1 MQQPVVI
8 HEDEQGQLRASPG
21 DDPILISSSTDH
33 TLKRSNRKQPS
44 LTSPQPQNTVEGR
57 LSRVEYA
64 ISLLTDAVH
73 RIEQRQI
80 DQTTL
85 SANGGRKASSVL
97 ARKLSTTP
105 LLITPTEEEEMEKEQ
120 LAAEIAAAE
129 EAQAAAL
136 LAVERRSRSTG
147 GRLAEKLAKA
157 MSSKALVKREGSRRN
172 VASSVAVRAGASAA
186 APSAPPVGLA
196 VPRSLP
202 ASSQQGSSSTSM
214 GPSMGT
220 NTSLLGSSERV
231 SWAERVGARAGGAGL
246 LTSLADVELNTSI
259 FGDLYEGG
267 HGNQQRHKPW
277 TTPAWPLLQP
287 SAATLFCTT
296 LFCTTLCCNPLT
308 PMFESLC
315 EKPGITTAGT
325 RRRCRSGCCC
335 RGRVSCSCGT

>member
-1 MQQPVVI
+1 M
-8 HEDEQGQLRASPG
+8 
-21 DDPILISSSTDH
+21 
-33 TLKRSNRKQPS
+33 
-44 LTSPQPQNTVEGR
+44 
-57 LSRVEYA
+57 EYA

-214 GPSMGT
+214 GT
-220 NTSLLGSSERV
+220 NTSLLGSEERV

-287 SAATLFCTT
+287 SAAQPSSAQPSSAQPSAATLLLQC
-296 LFCTTLCCNPLT
+296 LNP
-308 PMFESLC
+308 C
-315 EKPGITTAGT
+315 V
-325 RRRCRSGCCC
+325 RS
-335 RGRVSCSCGT
+335 RA